1 MVKIMD
7 QGIERKILMGLVI
20 LFVAGISFSI
30 GFTMN
35 PSSPPIGSVPVY
47 SGSGTD
53 WNASATGTLAGT
65 PLAGIIIKPDQNAI
79 CFPTASATCDKNIL
93 WDGNNL
99 IISSN

>member
-1 MVKIMD
+1 MDKKIK
-7 QGIERKILMGLVI
+7 RNILTGLII

-30 GFTMN
+30 GFTIN
-35 PSSPPIGSVPVY
+35 PSIPAIGSIPVY

-53 WNASATGTLAGT
+53 WNASAIGDLNGT
-65 PLAGIIIKPDQNAI
+65 PLAGIIIKPDKNAI
-79 CFPTASATCDKNIL
+79 CFPTASAQCDKNIL